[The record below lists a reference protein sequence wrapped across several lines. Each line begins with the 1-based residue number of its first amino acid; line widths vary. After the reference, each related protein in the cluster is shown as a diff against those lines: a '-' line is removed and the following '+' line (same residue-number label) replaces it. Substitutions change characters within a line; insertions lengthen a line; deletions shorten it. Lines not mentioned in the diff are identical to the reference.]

1 MVKHKPVL
9 WVLVS
14 PVLKISESYTPEDLL
29 QPIVIDFFL
38 IDNFF
43 SDFDFYRFPISIDNN
58 RQIKLITLI
67 DFRYRFLSINY
78 AWQIS
83 VTLYYRGLKIYF

>member
-43 SDFDFYRFPISIDNN
+43 FLTLISIDFPY
-58 RQIKLITLI
+58 Q
-67 DFRYRFLSINY
+67 
-78 AWQIS
+78 
-83 VTLYYRGLKIYF
+83 